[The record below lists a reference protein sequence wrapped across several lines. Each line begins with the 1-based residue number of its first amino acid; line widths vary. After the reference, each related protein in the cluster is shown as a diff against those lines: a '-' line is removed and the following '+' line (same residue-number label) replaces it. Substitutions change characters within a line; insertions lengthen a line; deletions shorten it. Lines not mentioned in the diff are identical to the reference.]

1 MGLAKCK
8 TSALPP
14 ILSAASCKV
23 CNLESLYML
32 SLFLF
37 LALSFRGNWSQ
48 TVGFLLEATGLK
60 NNFKGKS
67 FLAEGFASI
76 HIVLL
81 PKSLTLQRLCSVK
94 NLSSCWPACCSA
106 TLDVACV
113 SAQQIYSAKYTPFT
127 SHLVKMRREKRATSS
142 LILPQ
147 HLPVQQ
153 NHQKANGGNYIETFM
168 FDTLKQSFQ
177 RYKQHQPAE

>member
-1 MGLAKCK
+1 MLGIKLGLARYK
-8 TSALPP
+8 TSAFPS

-48 TVGFLLEATGLK
+48 TLGFLLETGLK

-67 FLAEGFASI
+67 FLTGGFAAI

-81 PKSLTLQRLCSVK
+81 PESLTLQKLCSVK
-94 NLSSCWPACCSA
+94 NPYSWWPACCSA
-106 TLDVACV
+106 TLGVVCM
-113 SAQQIYSAKYTPFT
+113 SAQQIYSAKYTLLT
-127 SHLVKMRREKRATSS
+127 SHLVKMCRENREQ
-142 LILPQ
+142 LP
-147 HLPVQQ
+147 
-153 NHQKANGGNYIETFM
+153 A
-168 FDTLKQSFQ
+168 
-177 RYKQHQPAE
+177 